1 MARGRPRKHRTKADA
16 HTNLRRAQFSS
27 QSVLAVALQ
36 PILLGGNGYYGWI
49 QRLKYVYVQPPRSS
63 DCRLLMVY
71 KGVKIQPSLGA
82 IFVSRNFMFWLVSQ
96 EPGDLWTNGG
106 HKRIQRIK

>member
-1 MARGRPRKHRTKADA
+1 
-16 HTNLRRAQFSS
+16 
-27 QSVLAVALQ
+27 
-36 PILLGGNGYYGWI
+36 
-49 QRLKYVYVQPPRSS
+49 
-63 DCRLLMVY
+63 MVY

-106 HKRIQRIK
+106 RKQIQRIKLV